1 MHCLSHDGVS
11 TVVVWQV
18 TLKYVEVLIGCTDT
32 VIGAVFAT
40 VRTVMTVSPPRILIF
55 GCIALVIFLY
65 VANSVSDM
73 QLQSPFFTACF
84 AMANK
89 EVVDVIKLISLVSA
103 NAILWDITCN
113 DDKLSKQ
120 KPLVSKA
127 IADQLESD
135 KSKNDFILSK

>member
-1 MHCLSHDGVS
+1 
-11 TVVVWQV
+11 
-18 TLKYVEVLIGCTDT
+18 
-32 VIGAVFAT
+32 
-40 VRTVMTVSPPRILIF
+40 MTVSPPRILIF